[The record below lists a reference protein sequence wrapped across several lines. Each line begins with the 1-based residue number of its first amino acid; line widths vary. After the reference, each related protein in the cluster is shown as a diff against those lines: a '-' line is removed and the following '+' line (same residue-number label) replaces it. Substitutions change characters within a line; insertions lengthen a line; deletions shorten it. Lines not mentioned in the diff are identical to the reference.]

1 MFSRPLSPCYSQKR
15 RLVCENQPIFASRLP
30 IKFFYFADFQWSFFG
45 KMIGQ
50 KQPNIFTKNGKKKSS
65 FFYKRVAYLY
75 IFLQEYVVCHQALI
89 ITFLRS
95 CMR

>member
-1 MFSRPLSPCYSQKR
+1 
-15 RLVCENQPIFASRLP
+15 
-30 IKFFYFADFQWSFFG
+30 
-45 KMIGQ
+45 MIGQ